1 MMKKIILL
9 LGASNDSQGNLSQMA
24 IDRLECAF
32 SLYACNNDVKFLC
45 TGGFGQHFNTTDLPH
60 AEYLKRWLSSQGV
73 KEEDF
78 LPFILSS
85 NTYEDIHGLK
95 DRMKEITGDVLIVI
109 TSDFHIKRVRILF
122 EQSIPYENTIYIPA
136 PSHLEEEEL
145 RKRKAH
151 EEKAIRLLR

>member
-9 LGASNDSQGNLSQMA
+9 LGASNDSRGNLSQMA

-95 DRMKEITGDVLIVI
+95 NRMKEITGDVLIVI
-109 TSDFHIKRVRILF
+109 TSDFHRTVD
-122 EQSIPYENTIYIPA
+122 S
-136 PSHLEEEEL
+136 L
-145 RKRKAH
+145 RKHDLHPRSFPFGRGRTAQTQS
-151 EEKAIRLLR
+151 A